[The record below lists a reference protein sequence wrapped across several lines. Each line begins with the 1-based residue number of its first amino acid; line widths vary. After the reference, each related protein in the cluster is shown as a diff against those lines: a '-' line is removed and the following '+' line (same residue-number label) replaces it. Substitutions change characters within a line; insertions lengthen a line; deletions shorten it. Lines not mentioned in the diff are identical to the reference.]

1 MTAGCSLSGF
11 RLFLSS
17 NAYLHTQL
25 SVSKDFSMFLDVP
38 LHLVR
43 GEEIVLEVHII
54 NHLEHDI
61 EVSRTGIFC

>member
-1 MTAGCSLSGF
+1 MLIFA
-11 RLFLSS
+11 
-17 NAYLHTQL
+17 HTQL
-25 SVSKDFSMFLDVP
+25 SVSKDFSIFLDVP